1 MNLES
6 VRQFC
11 LALPHTTEE
20 VQWEN
25 HLLLKVGGK
34 MFAILALEPGDA
46 VMSLKT
52 TPERYAE
59 LVEIEGI
66 EPCSHRMWKYQWL
79 TVERYNVLRDD
90 ELRELLRLSYDL
102 VYAGLTNKAR
112 AQLEGG
118 TAVSQR
124 PKSRVPRRKSA
135 AKAFVRKRAKAGRAL
150 KRAS

>member
-6 VRQFC
+6 VRQYC
-11 LALPHTTEE
+11 LAMPHTTEE

-34 MFAILALEPGDA
+34 VFLILALEPGDA

-66 EPCSHRMWKYQWL
+66 EPCSHRMWRYQWVTL
-79 TVERYNVLRDD
+79 ERYNVLRDD
-90 ELRELLRLSYDL
+90 ELRELLKLSYDL
-102 VYAGLTNKAR
+102 VYAGLTKKLR
-112 AQLEGG
+112 VRLEG
-118 TAVSQR
+118 AA
-124 PKSRVPRRKSA
+124 PARKSA
-135 AKAFVRKRAKAGRAL
+135 GRTTKKASARKSARKPLVRKRAKGAGR
-150 KRAS
+150 